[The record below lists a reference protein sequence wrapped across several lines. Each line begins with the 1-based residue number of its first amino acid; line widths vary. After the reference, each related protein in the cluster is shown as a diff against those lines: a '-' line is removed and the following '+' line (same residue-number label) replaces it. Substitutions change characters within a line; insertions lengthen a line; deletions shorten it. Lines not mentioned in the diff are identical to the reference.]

1 MYIKAVKILNDHLA
15 RIDDFHNEEE
25 DRKLMAKLD
34 DEKLKMLEGSFYL
47 NCKINNINI
56 NSNKF
61 IVNFYRIVY
70 KIKKLPSFSFI
81 IFMPSCNLT

>member
-1 MYIKAVKILNDHLA
+1 MKILNDHLA

-47 NCKINNINI
+47 NCKNNNIII

-61 IVNFYRIVY
+61 IMN
-70 KIKKLPSFSFI
+70 
-81 IFMPSCNLT
+81 C

>member
-1 MYIKAVKILNDHLA
+1 MKILNDHLA

-34 DEKLKMLEGSFYL
+34 DEKLKMLEGSFYF
-47 NCKINNINI
+47 NYKINNI

-61 IVNFYRIVY
+61 RVNCYKIVY
-70 KIKKLPSFSFI
+70 
-81 IFMPSCNLT
+81 